1 MKCRAGQAT
10 KIMALADSA
19 GLPIAVTIADGSRH
33 DVSLVDQTLDQA
45 VTEFHAL
52 PSKLIGDKAF
62 DSAELAE
69 RRPIERYVEL
79 IAPKRKRNFLSDR
92 RVQDGRPLRR
102 YKRRWKVERLFGWL
116 KLDKKYR
123 RIAVSWERS
132 AVNYLGFVQLASAII
147 ILKQT

>member
-1 MKCRAGQAT
+1 MGKCRAGQAT
-10 KIMALADSA
+10 KLMALADSA

-45 VTEFHAL
+45 VTDFL
-52 PSKLIGDKAF
+52 PSKLIADKAF

-69 RRPIERYVEL
+69 RLRAERYVEL
-79 IAPKRKRNFLSDR
+79 IAPKRKRNNR
-92 RVQDGRPLRR
+92 RIQDGRPLRR

-116 KLDKKYR
+116 KRYR
-123 RIAVSWERS
+123 RVAVRWERY